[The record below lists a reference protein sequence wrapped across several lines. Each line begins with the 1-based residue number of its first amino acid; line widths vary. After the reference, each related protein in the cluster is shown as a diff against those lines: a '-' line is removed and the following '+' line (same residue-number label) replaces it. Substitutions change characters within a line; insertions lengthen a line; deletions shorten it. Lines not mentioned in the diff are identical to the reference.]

1 MRVRHPLTERHHTVE
16 LTEHVRRGGRTY
28 QPGEQFAVLSI
39 TARAVHALDPDGR
52 RVTLPVSAVL
62 RVADAPA
69 PPPPR
74 PTLGELL
81 AAGRLT
87 TAGALRGAAS

>member
-1 MRVRHPLTERHHTVE
+1 MRTKHPLTERHHTVE
-16 LTEHVRRGGRTY
+16 LTEYVTRGGRTY

-69 PPPPR
+69 PPPR
-74 PTLGELL
+74 PTLAELL

-87 TAGALRGAAS
+87 TAAALGAAS